1 MHPKII
7 AQEMEAKKGI
17 DNFNNAK
24 EKSGLLRFAFFT
36 LTRTLGTVVDCGVV
50 WLLADFVFEDY
61 FLVNVLSPTISFEMA
76 VFVNFLTGT
85 YWVFNNRIDNGPKSS
100 VVKRFLK
107 FNLSAILG
115 YVVKLGVLNI
125 LVASLGWHTALCNF
139 LALMVAGLLNYLLAD
154 KWVFKKNKQ
163 TTDVEESN

>member
-1 MHPKII
+1 
-7 AQEMEAKKGI
+7 MEGKESVE
-17 DNFNNAK
+17 NFNKAK

-36 LTRTLGTVVDCGVV
+36 LTRSLGTIVDCGVV

-85 YWVFNNRIDNGPKSS
+85 YWVFNNRIDNSKKGS
-100 VVKRFLK
+100 VIKRFLK
-107 FNLSAILG
+107 FNLSAIIG
-115 YVVKLGVLNI
+115 YLVKLSVLNI

-154 KWVFKKNKQ
+154 KWVFKKNKE
-163 TTDVEESN
+163 TAVVEENN